1 MWGEPKEK
9 GSVNVIVCPFNVG
22 VGMMEYI
29 VLDFPDSG
37 ITTYEVHGVP
47 KICVHFLIFGVR
59 SMDGIVHNA
68 HSDSGHSNSTYDI
81 KTKKQQ
87 GGYHHS
93 GIYENQGG
101 KKNSEHDHGLQN
113 HAFVGMSTDI
123 VCLKIGA
130 DPVSQGF

>member
-1 MWGEPKEK
+1 
-9 GSVNVIVCPFNVG
+9 
-22 VGMMEYI
+22 MEYI
-29 VLDFPDSG
+29 VLDLPNGG
-37 ITTYEVHGVP
+37 ITTYKVHGIS
-47 KICVHFLIFGVR
+47 KIFVHFLIFGIR

-68 HSDSGHSNSTYDI
+68 HSNSGHSNSTYYI

-101 KKNSEHDHGLQN
+101 KKNSEHNRGLQN
-113 HAFVGMSTDI
+113 HALVGMPTDI
-123 VCLKIGA
+123 VRFKIGA